1 MEGKY
6 QKIFAH
12 FIAINTSF
20 PTKWFILPHDVKA
33 INPYLSCCWE
43 KMREK
48 TVINAFR
55 PFSLPF
61 HFPFWVPMS
70 ALPTFI
76 FFPCSGGKFLHSVS
90 LFLDTCKPQTFCDVH
105 IHALLPR
112 FIHVDLGPH
121 FLSMF
126 SLALALHLLF
136 SFNFFSGHFS
146 NTVRFPFFTQELW
159 ETWQYFWFPIFL
171 YCKWQQELY
180 SSW

>member
-1 MEGKY
+1 MVLQPRKSFCFYYFFVEEIVLDSIKYDLLSKETALKPSAWMKMEGKY

-112 FIHVDLGPH
+112 FIHVDL
-121 FLSMF
+121 
-126 SLALALHLLF
+126 
-136 SFNFFSGHFS
+136 
-146 NTVRFPFFTQELW
+146 V
-159 ETWQYFWFPIFL
+159 PIFFL
-171 YCKWQQELY
+171 C
-180 SSW
+180 SV